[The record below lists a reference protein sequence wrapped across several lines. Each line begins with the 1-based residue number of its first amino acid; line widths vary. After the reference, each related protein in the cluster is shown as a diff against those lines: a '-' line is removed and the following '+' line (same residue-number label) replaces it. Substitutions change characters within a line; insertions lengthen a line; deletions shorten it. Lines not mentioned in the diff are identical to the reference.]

1 MLECNNLEI
10 SLKIYILKTQKTI
23 MDKKGLIGIIIIAII
38 IIIVIIAGGA
48 IYLSFAKNT
57 ISFGS
62 NKIDVD
68 INYNFSANGSV
79 RGNQEEVE
87 EIVVGETDENLSNNE
102 TFNNITDLKE
112 EDLNYSEL
120 TELNNASERQ

>member
-1 MLECNNLEI
+1 MN
-10 SLKIYILKTQKTI
+10 KR
-23 MDKKGLIGIIIIAII
+23 GLLGIIIIAI

-62 NKIDVD
+62 NRIDVD

-79 RGNQEEVE
+79 RENQDKIE
-87 EIVVGETDENLSNNE
+87 EIVIGEENLSNNE
-102 TFNNITDLKE
+102 TFNNITNLREE

-120 TELNNASERQ
+120 TELNNASKGQ